1 MAFYREHSFNLVRS
15 MSATHIPND
24 QLKLESVPS
33 PDADWQQIEQFAL
46 TYSGYTESGSFER
59 CAEIANARCNSTLSE
74 LRTCLYFEQRRWR
87 HFGETPTTDAMT
99 YIRELV
105 EKIRQKLAE
114 GQLE

>member
-1 MAFYREHSFNLVRS
+1 MA
-15 MSATHIPND
+15 ATHIPND

-33 PDADWQQIEQFAL
+33 PNADWQQIEQFAL
-46 TYSGYTESGSFER
+46 TYSGYTECGSFER
-59 CAEIANARCNSTLSE
+59 CAEIANAHRNSTLSE